1 MNKTKIKQ
9 ILSYLKADKPKDL
22 EKRKREIVKKTGYE
36 IDFDQYANEYGVT
49 VTELVNNWDSIV
61 IELDNF

>member
-36 IDFDQYANEYGVT
+36 IDFDRYANEYGVT
-49 VTELVNNWDSIV
+49 VTELVSNWDSIV
-61 IELDNF
+61 IEKRNY